1 MVTLRAMTDADV
13 PDVVT
18 LWDHAFQ
25 AMHARLDLPLSPAT
39 PVDVGRLQNRIRHLR
54 GIDPEGSW
62 VAEEDGAIV
71 GLSQSLVRDGYW
83 VLSLLATAP
92 DFQGHGIG
100 RELIERSLAIADRDG
115 PGTIQASRDPAA
127 LALYTS
133 SGFDLHPVVQAE
145 GMVRPGSMHPDPR
158 VHEADSDA
166 IELVD
171 AIDRAVRNSSRGED
185 IRAMMREPGLR
196 LLLVD
201 DRGYAV
207 VTDDRTVTLGAVD
220 EEAATALL
228 ETFLAG
234 VPVDQRVRV
243 MWLTAKQQWAI
254 RTLVA
259 AGVTLDVQGA
269 VMVRGMPGLPVTY
282 IPSGGY
288 G

>member
-25 AMHARLDLPLSPAT
+25 SMHARLGLPVRPAT

-54 GIDPEGSW
+54 GTDPEGSW

-92 DFQGHGIG
+92 DFQGRGLG

-133 SGFDLHPVVQAE
+133 SRLRTPSGRARRGHGASGQHAPRSE
-145 GMVRPGSMHPDPR
+145 GARGRFRCDRAGRRDRPGGP
-158 VHEADSDA
+158 
-166 IELVD
+166 
-171 AIDRAVRNSSRGED
+171 
-185 IRAMMREPGLR
+185 
-196 LLLVD
+196 
-201 DRGYAV
+201 
-207 VTDDRTVTLGAVD
+207 
-220 EEAATALL
+220 
-228 ETFLAG
+228 
-234 VPVDQRVRV
+234 
-243 MWLTAKQQWAI
+243 
-254 RTLVA
+254 
-259 AGVTLDVQGA
+259 
-269 VMVRGMPGLPVTY
+269 
-282 IPSGGY
+282 
-288 G
+288 

>member
-25 AMHARLDLPLSPAT
+25 SMHARLGLPVSPAT

-54 GIDPEGSW
+54 GTDPEGSW

-92 DFQGHGIG
+92 DFQGRGLG

-133 SGFDLHPVVQAE
+133 SGFELHPVVPAA
-145 GMVRPGSMHPDPR
+145 GTVRPGSMRPDPR
-158 VHEADSDA
+158 VHEADSGV

-171 AIDRAVRNSSRGED
+171 AIDRAVRDSRRGED
-185 IRAMMREPGLR
+185 IRAMMREPGHR
-196 LLLVD
+196 LLVVD

-234 VPVDQRVRV
+234 MSADQRVQV
-243 MWLTAKQQWAI
+243 MWLTARQRWAI

-259 AGVTLDVQGA
+259 AGVTLDVHGA

>member
-1 MVTLRAMTDADV
+1 MATVRAMTDGDV

-18 LWDHAFQ
+18 LWDHAYQ
-25 AMHARLDLPLSPAT
+25 SMYARLGLPVSPAT
-39 PVDVGRLQNRIRHLR
+39 PDEVGRLQNRIRHLR
-54 GIDPEGSW
+54 GTDPDGSW

-92 DFQGHGIG
+92 DLQGRGLG
-100 RELIERSLAIADRDG
+100 RELIERSLAIAERDG

-133 SGFDLHPVVQAE
+133 SGFELHPVVQAQ
-145 GMVRPGSMHPDPR
+145 GTVRPGSVRPDPR
-158 VHEADSDA
+158 VHEAGSGG

-171 AIDRAVRNSSRGED
+171 EIDRAVRDSSRGQD
-185 IRAMMREPGLR
+185 IRAMMRESGLR
-196 LLLVD
+196 LLVVD

-207 VTDDRTVTLGAVD
+207 VRDDRIVTLGAVD
-220 EEAATALL
+220 EEAATVLL

-234 VPVDQRVRV
+234 APVGQRVRV
-243 MWLTAKQQWAI
+243 MWLTAKQQWAV

-259 AGVTLDVQGA
+259 AGVTMDVQGA